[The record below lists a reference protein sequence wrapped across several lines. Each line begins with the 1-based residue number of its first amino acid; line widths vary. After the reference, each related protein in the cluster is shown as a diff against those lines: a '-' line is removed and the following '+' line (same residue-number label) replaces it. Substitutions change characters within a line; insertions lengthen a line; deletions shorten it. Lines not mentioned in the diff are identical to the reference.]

1 MSVATVEKVVLAR
14 DVLADLYELV
24 EAIDRRVSQTGRFGE
39 TQIVHDAATIRERA
53 VRLIR
58 RIEGNTPQ
66 E

>member
-1 MSVATVEKVVLAR
+1 MGNAAVEKIILAR

-24 EAIDRRVSQTGRFGE
+24 EAIDRRIPQTDRFGE
-39 TQIVHDAATIRERA
+39 TQIAVDAARIRERA
-53 VRLIR
+53 VRLIQ

>member
-1 MSVATVEKVVLAR
+1 MPTATVEKVVLAR
-14 DVLADLYELV
+14 DVLADLYELI
-24 EAIDRRVSQTGRFGE
+24 EAIDRRVQRTDRFGE
-39 TQIVHDAATIRERA
+39 AQIVHDAAKIRDHA